1 MQNKSCDTVATYKPL
16 CFKTTTVKKPQAF
29 KMHQKAIIKLGTLKE
44 EEKLIGVGIS
54 KGSSLNFFFKNS
66 FIVENTS
73 GMNVKHKCVSAK
85 MGLGDLNMA
94 ST

>member
-1 MQNKSCDTVATYKPL
+1 MEWEFQKD
-16 CFKTTTVKKPQAF
+16 QA
-29 KMHQKAIIKLGTLKE
+29 L
-44 EEKLIGVGIS
+44 S
-54 KGSSLNFFFKNS
+54 FFFKNS